1 MGLYN
6 PREADQHLGEK
17 ADLIVDP
24 SSKIR
29 RSSVLAVMV
38 SQNPRRDK
46 RPGLLINGCERRGC
60 PTARECGSCHKS
72 MPCGRL
78 NDLLRAKRD
87 AHHPSVGFR
96 SAILLGFH

>member
-17 ADLIVDP
+17 AELIVDP

-46 RPGLLINGCERRGC
+46 RPRLLIY
-60 PTARECGSCHKS
+60 
-72 MPCGRL
+72 
-78 NDLLRAKRD
+78 
-87 AHHPSVGFR
+87 V
-96 SAILLGFH
+96 